1 MNVWQKQQKNIWVL
15 PFSNPE
21 RKILN
26 QVFTDSVHFL
36 NNLLD
41 SLVKKLG
48 ENDFCHLCQEFNAN
62 VLQLLQKKLFWPMTT
77 GIALTN
83 SRKV

>member
-15 PFSNPE
+15 PFSNLE

-48 ENDFCHLCQEFNAN
+48 ENDFFHLCQEFNTN
-62 VLQLLQKKLFWPMTT
+62 VLQLLQKKLF
-77 GIALTN
+77 
-83 SRKV
+83 